1 MTPKLKVSQ
10 RSDRFFGE
18 RDVSARATHLKAVIG
33 KVSLTTIERKIMST
47 KTTIKRIALVAA
59 ASLGLGVLSVVPAQ
73 AAVTSLT
80 VTVANGTAGLTGAR
94 TDSTNAATITI
105 TGLMEA
111 GDSITATVVTNSR
124 PSGQGAINAYVQ
136 NLDSGTPTMG
146 NYVVDTRG
154 AGIAP
159 NVARASNTA
168 AVTVLDTQIS
178 TQVFVISKSSAAAN
192 VSHTFGLQ
200 LDSSTGTTRIAG
212 TYSYTVL
219 VKAYHIG
226 STLNMTATGAQPDQT
241 ISKDVSITIAAAS
254 SASATAVS
262 TYNFA
267 QLSATSISAGATAGT
282 DDILSVL
289 ATAGTV
295 RGYLFVANRNA
306 ANGSATA
313 KDSITATVTGAGLVC
328 TAGSTICGKSIKVS
342 ATGDYQFE
350 LQGDGTGGN
359 SSISITTL
367 VSGST
372 FTKSLTYYAA
382 AAKTLT
388 ASVLTPVLGI
398 GSNDSAVAVTA
409 VDGVGSTWAGTPYI
423 YASSAADAAAVGGS
437 STTPVACVL
446 NAAKTTAYCPISATA
461 AGTGKFKV
469 IDAATITGANAT
481 SNEVTVTSSNA
492 IAASVKVTF
501 DKATYAPYEK
511 ALVTVTPLDA
521 SGKPVA
527 SATFANLFAAGG
539 LVSNIGFAS
548 GFGGNTATD
557 LSAVSVT
564 TSPYSGTDKTAGSYT
579 YTVYMPAT
587 GTVTLTGKGGA
598 SLPAAGQVAV
608 TATASVTSD
617 GAAALAAVTA
627 LASQV
632 SAFITKINA
641 QITTLTDLV
650 MKIQKKVKA

>member
-1 MTPKLKVSQ
+1 
-10 RSDRFFGE
+10 
-18 RDVSARATHLKAVIG
+18 
-33 KVSLTTIERKIMST
+33 MST
-47 KTTIKRIALVAA
+47 KTTFKRIALVAA

-73 AAVTSLT
+73 AVVSNLVVTLT
-80 VTVANGTAGLTGAR
+80 NGTSTLSGGISDSRNASTIEVSGL
-94 TDSTNAATITI
+94 
-105 TGLMEA
+105 LEA
-111 GDSITATVVTNSR
+111 GDSVTVQIVQKSI
-124 PSGQGAINAYVQ
+124 PSGSTGTVYVQ
-136 NLDSGTPTMG
+136 NLDSATPSIPTA
-146 NYVVDTRG
+146 YVVDTR
-154 AGIAP
+154 
-159 NVARASNTA
+159 ASGSP
-168 AVTVLDTQIS
+168 AVVYANGTLRVLDTMNS
-178 TQVFVISKSSAAAN
+178 ARTLVLSKTSNAGN
-192 VSHTFGLQ
+192 FDHFFGLQ
-200 LDSSTGTTRIAG
+200 LDSSVGTTGRLAG
-212 TYSYTVL
+212 TYTYTVI
-219 VKAYHIG
+219 VKGYNVG
-226 STLNMTATGAQPDQT
+226 STNNMSVGGAQPDQT
-241 ISKDVSITIAAAS
+241 ITKDITITVAAAATS
-254 SASATAVS
+254 SATAVS